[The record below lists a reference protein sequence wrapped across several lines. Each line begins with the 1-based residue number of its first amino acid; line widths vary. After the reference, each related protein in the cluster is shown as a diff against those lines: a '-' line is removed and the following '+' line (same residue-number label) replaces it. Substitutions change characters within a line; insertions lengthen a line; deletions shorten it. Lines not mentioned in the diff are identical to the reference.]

1 MQKAW
6 WVPEDDEREDQRF
19 HQAEKKPA
27 AVLTEATRKLPPFSV
42 SLFLTL
48 N

>member
-1 MQKAW
+1 MMKEKIKGFIKQK
-6 WVPEDDEREDQRF
+6 
-19 HQAEKKPA
+19 KKPA